1 MEITQFTSFKLHQ
14 ATALIDRVADN
25 YLQSTHGIRFAP
37 YLVLLMVEVLGPT
50 DQQSIATAL
59 DVSRASITQRV
70 GALRERNLLRVEPSP
85 ADPRANLVSLT
96 VEGERLVHAAWQGL
110 DRDLA
115 EVDEGVD
122 EAALAA
128 QLDRLIRN
136 SLAVLAKQQG
146 QQPIPVSRN
155 RGNNQEG
162 PHQ

>member
-25 YLQSTHGIRFAP
+25 YLQSTHEIRFAP

-70 GALRERNLLRVEPSP
+70 GALRERNLLRVEPNP
-85 ADPRANLVSLT
+85 ADPRANRVSLT
-96 VEGERLVHAAWQGL
+96 AEGKRLVDAAWQGL
-110 DRDLA
+110 ERDLA

-146 QQPIPVSRN
+146 QQPPPVSRTHS
-155 RGNNQEG
+155 NNQEG
-162 PHQ
+162 PHP